1 LSDAYEALTNLPRSL
16 CQAGLFF
23 GAWFISTTNK
33 GTLLG
38 PHETIS
44 ASATI
49 IATIAMKATASKSDM
64 SHIVR

>member
-1 LSDAYEALTNLPRSL
+1 LPGG
-16 CQAGLFF
+16 AFF